1 MTNATAR
8 NKGKRP
14 PRADLPTF
22 YYHTHFMEMLHFV
35 ETNYNHVLS
44 AQEHQFY
51 QHFKALS
58 FGAQCLYVRLVNRRG
73 RCFTIASLR
82 YTEIRNL
89 PSAINE
95 LLNQHFVASPK
106 PSDRNDILNMLT
118 RAQLVTALQS
128 ISVPVKSSAK
138 KAEVMALA
146 VDHLTPEQL
155 LITVPV
161 TQIIV
166 QRHIKTVAFLLF
178 LYFGQRQQGLTQF
191 TMRDL
196 GLVRAHSLEENYEP
210 RFNDREDAQQAF
222 YFASSLEALELR
234 GCEAETLYNDVQ
246 DWPTPVDKKVA
257 DLRDSLAI
265 ALGKQLEQ
273 QPDLALEV
281 YRKGESVICTERI
294 VRLLLSTDRRDEAK
308 RYLEQCIA
316 APSCDEEALFATDI
330 YQRKF
335 DKKRT
340 STVTDVLRDAPVILL
355 DDAYRGS
362 PEWAAVRYFE
372 RQGKRAFRAENRFWR
387 TLFGLLFWDLIFES
401 DRSVRSSPFER
412 VPAIL
417 TEGRFW
423 AVHQNAIEERLA
435 LLNDYRAT
443 QRHMLT
449 TIAKQ
454 FGVINGVFRWRQ
466 STVDAINAFI
476 EVAPALAT
484 AQILRSFC
492 QDYLSAKHGYPDLL
506 VIDGRDIRFV
516 EIKAE
521 GDQLRR
527 NQLLR
532 LKQLSDAGFSASVMR
547 VQWVLD
553 PAQAYVVVD
562 VETTGGKGATHRVT
576 EIGAVKVVG
585 DSVVDTFHTLVNPQR
600 AIPPGITRLTGIT
613 NAMVEDA
620 PIFADIANTFSAF
633 VSDAIFVAHNVE
645 FDYGFVASE
654 FERLGKGFRRPK
666 LCTCASMRKL
676 FPGKNSYS
684 LAALCSD
691 YDIPLN
697 THHRALCDAKA
708 AAELLVIIN
717 EQRQALLQ
725 K

>member
-1 MTNATAR
+1 
-8 NKGKRP
+8 
-14 PRADLPTF
+14 
-22 YYHTHFMEMLHFV
+22 MEMLHFV

-44 AQEHQFY
+44 AQEHQFS

-82 YTEIRNL
+82 YAEIRNL

-95 LLNQHFVASPK
+95 LLSQHFVTSPK
-106 PSDRNDILNMLT
+106 PSDHDDVLNMLT

-128 ISVPVKSSAK
+128 MSIPVKSTTK
-138 KAEVMALA
+138 KAELMALA
-146 VDHLTPEQL
+146 GNYLTPERL
-155 LITVPV
+155 LTALPV
-161 TQIIV
+161 IQIIV
-166 QRHIKTVAFLLF
+166 QGHVETVAFLLF

-196 GLVRAHSLEENYEP
+196 GLVRAHSLEDNYEP
-210 RFNDREDAQQAF
+210 RFSDREDAQQAF

-234 GCEAETLYNDVQ
+234 GCEAETLYNDVH
-246 DWPTPVDKKVA
+246 DWPTPLDKKVA

-265 ALGKQLEQ
+265 ALGKRLEQ

-281 YRKGESVICTERI
+281 YRKGESVTCTERI
-294 VRLLLSTDRRDEAK
+294 VRLLLSTNRRDEAK
-308 RYLEQCIA
+308 AYLEQCIA
-316 APSCDEEALFATDI
+316 TPTSDEEALFATDI

-340 STVTDVLRDAPVILL
+340 STVTDVLRDAPIISL

-362 PEWAAVRYFE
+362 PEWAAVMYFE
-372 RQGKRAFRAENRFWR
+372 RQGQQAFRAENRFWR

-401 DRSVRSSPFER
+401 YSPARSSPFER
-412 VPAIL
+412 LPAIL
-417 TEGRFW
+417 TDNRFW
-423 AVHQNAIEERLA
+423 TVHQKAIEERLA
-435 LLNDYRAT
+435 LLSDYREL
-443 QRHMLT
+443 QHHLLK

-454 FGVINGVFRWRQ
+454 FGAVNGVFRWRQ
-466 STVDAINAFI
+466 STLDAINAFI
-476 EVAPALAT
+476 AVAPASAT
-484 AQILRSFC
+484 AEILRLFC

-506 VIDGRDIRFV
+506 VIDGSTIRFV

-532 LKQLSDAGFSASVMR
+532 LKQLNDAGISASVMR

-553 PAQAYVVVD
+553 PTQPYVVVD
-562 VETTGGKGATHRVT
+562 VETTGGKGASHRVT

-585 DSVVDTFHTLVNPQR
+585 DEVVDTFHTLINPQR
-600 AIPPGITRLTGIT
+600 PIPTGITRLTGIT
-613 NAMVEDA
+613 DGMVTDA
-620 PIFADIANTFSAF
+620 PIFADIADTFLTF
-633 VSDAIFVAHNVE
+633 IGEAIFVAHNVE
-645 FDYGFVASE
+645 FDYGFIASE

-691 YDIPLN
+691 YQIPLRR
-697 THHRALCDAKA
+697 HHRALCDAEA
-708 AAELLVIIN
+708 AAELLLLINAKRRELLN
-717 EQRQALLQ
+717 EQVTNLSVE
-725 K
+725 

>member
-14 PRADLPTF
+14 PGADLPTF
-22 YYHTHFMEMLHFV
+22 YYHTHFLEMLNFV
-35 ETNYNHVLS
+35 ETNYKHVLS
-44 AQEHQFY
+44 APEHQFS

-58 FGAQCLYVRLVNRRG
+58 FGSQCLYVRLVNRRG
-73 RCFTIASLR
+73 RCFTCASLR
-82 YTEIRNL
+82 YAEISNL
-89 PSAINE
+89 PAAINE
-95 LLNQHFVASPK
+95 LLSQHFVTFPT
-106 PSDRNDILNMLT
+106 PSHYDDVLNMLT
-118 RAQLVTALQS
+118 RTQLLTALQS
-128 ISVPVKSSAK
+128 SAIPVKSSAK

-146 VDHLTPEQL
+146 GTHLTAEQIL
-155 LITVPV
+155 TTLPV

-166 QRHIKTVAFLLF
+166 QRHVETVAFLLF

-196 GLVRAHSLEENYEP
+196 GLVRTHSLEEDYEP

-222 YFASSLEALELR
+222 YFASSLEAIEIG
-234 GCEAETLYNDVQ
+234 GCDAETLYNDVL
-246 DWPTPVDKKVA
+246 DWPTPLDKKVA
-257 DLRDSLAI
+257 DLRDSLAL
-265 ALGKQLEQ
+265 ALGKRLER
-273 QPDLALEV
+273 QPELALEV
-281 YRKGESVICTERI
+281 YRKGESVTCTERI

-308 RYLEQCIA
+308 QYLEQCIA
-316 APSCDEEALFATDI
+316 TPSCDEEALFATDI

-340 STVTDVLRDAPVILL
+340 STLTDALRDAPLISL

-362 PEWAAVRYFE
+362 PEWAAVGHFE
-372 RQGKRAFRAENRFWR
+372 RQGQKAFRAENRFWR
-387 TLFGLLFWDLIFES
+387 TLFGLMFWDLIFES
-401 DRSVRSSPFER
+401 DSSARSSPFER

-417 TEGRFW
+417 TESRFW
-423 AVHQNAIEERLA
+423 AVHRNAIEERLA
-435 LLNDYRAT
+435 LLNDYRAA
-443 QRHMLT
+443 QRHLLK

-454 FGVINGVFRWRQ
+454 FGVVNGVFRWRQ
-466 STVDAINAFI
+466 STLDAINAFI
-476 EVAPALAT
+476 EVAPAPAI
-484 AQILRSFC
+484 AHILRLFC

-506 VIDGRDIRFV
+506 VIDGRDIRFI

-532 LKQLSDAGFSASVMR
+532 LKQLNDAGFSASVMR

-585 DSVVDTFHTLVNPQR
+585 NEVVDTFHTLINPQR

-613 NAMVEDA
+613 DAMVTDA
-620 PIFADIANTFSAF
+620 PIFADIADAFSTF
-633 VSDAIFVAHNVE
+633 VGDAIFVAHNVE
-645 FDYGFVASE
+645 FDYGFIASE
-654 FERLGKGFRRPK
+654 FERLGKSFRRPK

-676 FPGKNSYS
+676 FPGKSSYS
-684 LAALCSD
+684 LAALCSE
-691 YDIPLN
+691 YQIPLAS
-697 THHRALCDAKA
+697 HHRALCDAEA
-708 AAELLVIIN
+708 AAELLLIVN
-717 EQRQALLQ
+717 TERRVRLTN
-725 K
+725 